1 MRSSEEYQL
10 PYLGGDEVVEEVIAL
25 LAKLETDRQE
35 VLESLKTQRLKSK
48 QLKMKINEFCK
59 QRLCDLPRAV
69 QAGKNVPL

>member
-48 QLKMKINEFCK
+48 Q
-59 QRLCDLPRAV
+59 
-69 QAGKNVPL
+69 